1 MCTNAPQVENEYG
14 YCGSDAGYLRR
25 LLAAARRQLG
35 DSVILFTTDPP
46 DIARLGS
53 LPGAEVLTCALP
65 ESHDMP
71 VKEPPSVGQLAQPA
85 GSMRGSRLVTL

>member
-1 MCTNAPQVENEYG
+1 MWQVENEYG
-14 YCGSDAGYLRR
+14 YCGSDKGYLRH
-25 LLAAARRQLG
+25 LLATARQQLG

-65 ESHDMP
+65 ETHDMP
-71 VKEPPSVGQLAQPA
+71 VKEPHRPSVGQLAQPA
-85 GSMRGSRLVTL
+85 GSVRGSRLLTL